1 MALVV
6 APIYGFQCF
15 QSFFE
20 TFTLVNEST
29 EESGVFSNM
38 TKRLAQ
44 MSILFFFSHAHT
56 QTVNTHTQY
65 NVSQLDEKPN
75 DLK

>member
-20 TFTLVNEST
+20 SFTLVNEST

-44 MSILFFFSHAHT
+44 MSILFCFR
-56 QTVNTHTQY
+56 THTLT
-65 NVSQLDEKPN
+65 NSEHTHTI
-75 DLK
+75 